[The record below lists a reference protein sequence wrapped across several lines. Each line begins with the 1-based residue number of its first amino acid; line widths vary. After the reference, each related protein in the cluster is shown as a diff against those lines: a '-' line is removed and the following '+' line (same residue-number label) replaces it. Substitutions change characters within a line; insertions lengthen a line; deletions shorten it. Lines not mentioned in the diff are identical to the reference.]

1 MLCAMPPPVNRE
13 DDGAVEDTSDAE
25 PGRRKRPSVCEL
37 ATKFSDT
44 SQESQ
49 GKRDRSE
56 SGDPAPA
63 GKRGAIERDID
74 AASPAQFSRRWK
86 EYLENALDDLQ
97 QRVTASISRDFHEF
111 SEGVFSKLTAM
122 DERIR
127 DLERHVEEKDCELE
141 KMASELKETKN
152 EVKKLSERAE
162 SAEMNSRLPC
172 LILSGRSLAP
182 RRARLDAP
190 LPPPGQPASRDLSA
204 DRPATGPSGP
214 RAGVSGRGDSVR
226 GARAAGDRGE
236 AEVEDIHNLVI
247 GVVGSRL
254 PGINIRDEDI
264 DRAHRLP
271 GPNNRV
277 IVRFVRSGP
286 NSIRD
291 QLMSRRLELRH
302 CNDLFINESLTA
314 QKNAIYRTL
323 LDAKK
328 SKKIYTVFTR
338 WGHVYFKAEKFG
350 TSSRVDSADKLSSF
364 GFHMKE

>member
-1 MLCAMPPPVNRE
+1 MPPPVNRE
-13 DDGAVEDTSDAE
+13 NDSEVENASVAE
-25 PGRRKRPSVCEL
+25 PGRRKRQSVCEL
-37 ATKFSDT
+37 ANKFSDA

-63 GKRGAIERDID
+63 GKRGAVERDVD
-74 AASPAQFSRRWK
+74 PASPAQFSRRWK

-111 SEGVFSKLTAM
+111 SDGVYSKLTAM

-141 KMASELKETKN
+141 RMASELKETKN
-152 EVKKLSERAE
+152 EVRKLSERAE

-190 LPPPGQPASRDLSA
+190 LPPPGQPASQVVPA
-204 DRPATGPSGP
+204 DRPAAGPSGS
-214 RAGVSGRGDSVR
+214 RSGASGRGDSVR
-226 GARAAGDRGE
+226 GGRAAGDRGE
-236 AEVEDIHNLVI
+236 AEVEDIHSLVI
-247 GVVGSRL
+247 GVVRARL
-254 PGINIRDEDI
+254 SGIDIRDEDI

-291 QLMSRRLELRH
+291 QLMSRRLELKH

-314 QKNAIYRTL
+314 QKNAIYRAL

-350 TSSRVDSADKLSSF
+350 TSSKVDSADKLRSF

>member
-1 MLCAMPPPVNRE
+1 M
-13 DDGAVEDTSDAE
+13 
-25 PGRRKRPSVCEL
+25 
-37 ATKFSDT
+37 
-44 SQESQ
+44 
-49 GKRDRSE
+49 
-56 SGDPAPA
+56 
-63 GKRGAIERDID
+63 
-74 AASPAQFSRRWK
+74 
-86 EYLENALDDLQ
+86 
-97 QRVTASISRDFHEF
+97 
-111 SEGVFSKLTAM
+111 
-122 DERIR
+122 
-127 DLERHVEEKDCELE
+127 
-141 KMASELKETKN
+141 
-152 EVKKLSERAE
+152 
-162 SAEMNSRLPC
+162 
-172 LILSGRSLAP
+172 
-182 RRARLDAP
+182 
-190 LPPPGQPASRDLSA
+190 
-204 DRPATGPSGP
+204 
-214 RAGVSGRGDSVR
+214 
-226 GARAAGDRGE
+226 
-236 AEVEDIHNLVI
+236 EDIHNLVI